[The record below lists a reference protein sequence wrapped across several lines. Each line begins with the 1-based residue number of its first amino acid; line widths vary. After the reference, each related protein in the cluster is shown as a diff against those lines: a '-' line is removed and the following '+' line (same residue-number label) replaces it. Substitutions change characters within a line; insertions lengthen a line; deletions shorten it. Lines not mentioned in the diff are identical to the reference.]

1 MGVENSE
8 TCSSSRTGS
17 AQHHRESAQ
26 QLPEL
31 ALAIGN
37 PMAVVIAVRA
47 TITEVKHG
55 YTVTAVLEKNG
66 RSLTLAEKTVKS
78 RAEAETVA
86 RSFAALHE
94 VPWHTVGVLYR

>member
-1 MGVENSE
+1 MGVESSE
-8 TCSSSRTGS
+8 RCSSSRKGS
-17 AQHHRESAQ
+17 AQHHRERAQ

-31 ALAIGN
+31 AMAIGN

-78 RAEAETVA
+78 RVEAESVA
-86 RSFAALHE
+86 RSFAAYHE
-94 VPWHTVGVLYR
+94 VPWHTVEVLYR